1 MQALIIGAT
10 GLVGSHLLGQVLED
24 ERFSGVTVLTRRTT
38 GISHPKLT
46 EHIVDFADSEG
57 WANLVKGDVLYL
69 CLGTTRA
76 KAGGKKAQYAVD
88 HTYQNHVAKAA
99 VQNGTPDLVLVSSAG
114 ADAQARFF
122 YLRMKGE
129 LEEDL
134 RTLDFRKRIFV
145 RPGSLDGPRK
155 EKRTM
160 ERIGIF
166 GLRAMNKIGLMR
178 SMRPIHAETVARA
191 MVNATFATPDG
202 TSIYELEEV
211 FKLALDD
218 DFPPQASP

>member
-1 MQALIIGAT
+1 MKQAIIIGAT

-114 ADAQARFF
+114 
-122 YLRMKGE
+122 RMPKLDFLSSHEGE

-155 EKRTM
+155 EKK
-160 ERIGIF
+160 
-166 GLRAMNKIGLMR
+166 N
-178 SMRPIHAETVARA
+178 
-191 MVNATFATPDG
+191 DG
-202 TSIYELEEV
+202 THRHFWVEGDE
-211 FKLALDD
+211 
-218 DFPPQASP
+218 